1 MSPIILD
8 NLTSGFSIST
18 NLTRNP
24 KLNGM
29 MGFTEKEV
37 TQLMEG
43 TVPGEV
49 TIENLPIMRQYYN
62 GYLFSE
68 MGEIRVFNSDMI
80 LYYLRSIRENGQPT
94 EQLLDINIASDYG
107 KIGRLHEIKS
117 PISNIAV
124 LDDIVYNGEV
134 TAQITAQFSMGK

>member
-1 MSPIILD
+1 
-8 NLTSGFSIST
+8 
-18 NLTRNP
+18 
-24 KLNGM
+24 M

-37 TQLMEG
+37 TRLMEG
-43 TVPGEV
+43 TVTGEV

-68 MGEIRVFNSDMI
+68 MGEIRIFNSDMI
-80 LYYLRSIRENGQPT
+80 LYYLRSIRENGQPP

>member
-1 MSPIILD
+1 MSPITLD

-29 MGFTEKEV
+29 MGFTEQEV
-37 TQLMEG
+37 IGLLEE
-43 TVPGEV
+43 TVPGVV

-68 MGEIRVFNSDMI
+68 MSETRVFNSDMI
-80 LYYLRSIRENGQPT
+80 LYYLSSIRENGRAT
-94 EQLLDINIASDYG
+94 
-107 KIGRLHEIKS
+107 
-117 PISNIAV
+117 
-124 LDDIVYNGEV
+124 
-134 TAQITAQFSMGK
+134 